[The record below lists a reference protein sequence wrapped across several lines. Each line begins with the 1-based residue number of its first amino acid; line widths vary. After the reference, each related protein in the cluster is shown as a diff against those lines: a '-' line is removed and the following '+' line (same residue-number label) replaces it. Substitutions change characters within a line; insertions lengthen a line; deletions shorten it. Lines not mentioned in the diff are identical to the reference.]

1 MPRAIN
7 SLSPRTKFAKRHYE
21 AIALAMQEAVTL
33 CGTSEDHREAM
44 SFAVRVLADLF
55 ASDTSMFKRD
65 RFMHACEPGAN
76 VRARSN
82 GGSR

>member
-1 MPRAIN
+1 VAI
-7 SLSPRTKFAKRHYE
+7 
-21 AIALAMQEAVTL
+21 Q
-33 CGTSEDHREAM
+33 C
-44 SFAVRVLADLF
+44 LADAFAADNGLF
-55 ASDTSMFKRD
+55 RRD